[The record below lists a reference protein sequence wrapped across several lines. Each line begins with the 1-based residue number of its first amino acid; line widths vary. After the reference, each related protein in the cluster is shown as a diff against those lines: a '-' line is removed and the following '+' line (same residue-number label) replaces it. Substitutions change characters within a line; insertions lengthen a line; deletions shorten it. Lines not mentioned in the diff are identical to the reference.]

1 MAAMPAQ
8 VETVTPDLRSMG
20 RPDEGD
26 LDVSATLSD
35 FLTYTE
41 HLPSSVARSMALIED
56 QDRLATDLQQT
67 IHNLL
72 TTYANLSHRT
82 DQNEALASVTLR
94 TQISIAN
101 SKLQR
106 ARRLAAAEAY
116 RLSELVTRDRQ
127 RLQIISRKLK
137 AMPLPPS
144 RDPTPVPAAVI
155 SPNLNKIAQR
165 HSDDKTS
172 ANNPSVGT
180 SAREKLQ
187 KLLVVVPGEVLPPM
201 EQQPLLFDSDDT
213 DSEASAMHSPAQ
225 ASRHG
230 RKDRLKVGNRH
241 GTARP
246 PKVPKKTAREGQLLD
261 SGPTTNVP
269 GVSTSTALLALI
281 SPPEDAKPG
290 SIWKPWKRITEF
302 ELAKL
307 RKRMKKNAIWLP
319 SPAMR
324 NRELRLLGRGSD
336 GMEAALAHAAA
347 TGEPFID
354 EFTSNWQDPTR
365 AVAPGQVN
373 ADVATLQA
381 SPIRLSGTGLDDDD
395 DGNDHTINRG
405 MLLNEAKKR
414 KREREL
420 EEQAVEAATAATA
433 EVTGPLVSETQ
444 EVLDPSVS
452 VTRSPVTIMPR
463 PAESQ
468 PTQQGEQKEASP
480 PRSLQYVDTATHLKE
495 QLESPVDVKPS
506 IEGKHDSAAPQNVN
520 LAEDMAH
527 AQPVQLLGKAE
538 ESSLLEKP
546 ENHQP
551 ELSHAADVCP
561 EQPEAEKDKNITHV
575 ALPIDVENDTHARSD
590 PIHEAAPNPKV
601 VELNAS
607 GRKRKRAMTPQHAT
621 STSIAPDVPQSQE
634 SPQPQSKRL
643 RISVPAPSNEVTA
656 SPEPAEAPV
665 SADCPAMSRSPSQAI
680 AKSSMAKKQPTPSDH
695 ASRTRKLS
703 NSGPLRQTTRR
714 SLKLAKAASAE
725 PPPQNRRASLR
736 RPSNISLPGSAN
748 PSGSSSTAAT
758 PVTRGSTRGSKPRPN
773 PGLVTTTDEYG
784 RAKSSVGRRKNAPK
798 KKARRR
804 SSVAKKSSNEPAPES
819 EDDGEVVDPDEPR
832 YCICDDVSYGEMIA
846 CYMASVSGSPV
857 VSRGLR

>member
-1 MAAMPAQ
+1 MPAQ

-41 HLPSSVARSMALIED
+41 HLPSSVARSMALIAD
-56 QDRLATDLQQT
+56 QDRLATALQQT

-72 TTYANLSHRT
+72 TTYANLSHET
-82 DQNEALASVTLR
+82 DQNESLASVTLR

-144 RDPTPVPAAVI
+144 RDPTPIPAAVV

-165 HSDDKTS
+165 PSDDKTS

-213 DSEASAMHSPAQ
+213 DSEASAMQSPTQ

-336 GMEAALAHAAA
+336 GMEAARAHAAA

-354 EFTSNWQDPTR
+354 EFTPNWQDPTR
-365 AVAPGQVN
+365 AVASGQVK

-381 SPIRLSGTGLDDDD
+381 SPIRLSVTGLDDDD
-395 DGNDHTINRG
+395 YGNDHTINRG

-420 EEQAVEAATAATA
+420 EEQAIEAATA
-433 EVTGPLVSETQ
+433 EVPGPLASETQ

-452 VTRSPVTIMPR
+452 VTRSPNTIMPR
-463 PAESQ
+463 PAEPQ

-495 QLESPVDVKPS
+495 QLDSPVDVKPS
-506 IEGKHDSAAPQNVN
+506 IEGKHDSATPQNVN

-527 AQPVQLLGKAE
+527 AQLVQSLGKAE

-546 ENHQP
+546 EDHRP
-551 ELSHAADVCP
+551 ELPHAADVCH
-561 EQPEAEKDKNITHV
+561 QQAEAEKDVN
-575 ALPIDVENDTHARSD
+575 LTHAARPVDVGDETQAQSD
-590 PIHEAAPNPKV
+590 PMYEAVPISKV

-607 GRKRKRAMTPQHAT
+607 GRKRKRAMTPPHAT
-621 STSIAPDVPQSQE
+621 STSIASDVPQSQE

-643 RISVPAPSNEVTA
+643 CISVPASSNGNTA
-656 SPEPAEAPV
+656 SPEPAETPV
-665 SADCPAMSRSPSQAI
+665 SADRPAMSRSPSPAI
-680 AKSSMAKKQPTPSDH
+680 AKSSVVRKQPTPSDH

-703 NSGPLRQTTRR
+703 NSGTLRQTTRR

-748 PSGSSSTAAT
+748 PSGSSSKAAT
-758 PVTRGSTRGSKPRPN
+758 PVTRGSKPRPN

-784 RAKSSVGRRKNAPK
+784 RAKSSVGRRKNAPQ

-819 EDDGEVVDPDEPR
+819 EDDGEVVDPDEPL

-846 CYMASVSGSPV
+846 CDMTSVSGSPV